1 MRCKIFVITLFIA
14 LFFTSTVFAAMPVVK
29 ADKQYFD
36 VNTGLHIL
44 SGNVSINHK
53 DRSVTA
59 GTAKTNMSEVWAS
72 GGISYSDKDI
82 SLNGSTVYVSFPS
95 RTAYVDGMI
104 TFSRSS
110 LKIIADH
117 SEYNW
122 KTKTAIFT
130 GNVQV
135 YQNQN
140 FFKAERL
147 IYNVKSDAL
156 IDENG
161 SLMQASASY

>member
-1 MRCKIFVITLFIA
+1 MRHKIFIIILCIA
-14 LFFTSTVFAAMPVVK
+14 AFFTSTVFAATPVVK

-36 VNTGLHIL
+36 VNTGLQIL
-44 SGNVSINHK
+44 AGNVFISHK

-72 GGISYSDKDI
+72 GGISYSDQDI
-82 SLNGSTVYVSFPS
+82 CLTGNTVYVSFPN
-95 RTAYVDGMI
+95 RTAYVDGAI

-110 LKIIADH
+110 LKIVADH

-122 KTKTAIFT
+122 KTKTATFS

-135 YQNQN
+135 FQSQN

-147 IYNVKSDAL
+147 TYNVQADAL
-156 IDENG
+156 TDETG
-161 SLMQASASY
+161 SLLQANASH

>member
-1 MRCKIFVITLFIA
+1 MRYKIFIITLFIA
-14 LFFTSTVFAAMPVVK
+14 SLFTSTVFAAMPVVK

-44 SGNVSINHK
+44 SGNVFISHK

-72 GGISYSDKDI
+72 GGISYNDKDI
-82 SLNGSTVYVSFPS
+82 CLNGSTVYVSFS
-95 RTAYVDGMI
+95 NRTAYVDGAI

-110 LKIIADH
+110 LKIIADR

-122 KTKTAIFT
+122 KTKTAVFT

-135 YQNQN
+135 YQSQN
-140 FFKAERL
+140 YFRAERL
-147 IYNVKSDAL
+147 IYNVKSDTL

-161 SLMQASASY
+161 SLIQANASY